1 MNTYKGKFV
10 PKNPKKYV
18 GDPTNIIFR
27 SLWERK
33 VMIYLDEN
41 STVLEWRSEE
51 IAIPYYDPTTGK
63 YRRYFPDFIVKAKTA
78 NGGTKTL
85 MLEVKPKKQTIEPKV
100 QKRKTKAYITEV
112 TTWATNKSKWEA
124 AREYCLDRGWEF
136 KIITEIELGIKY

>member
-1 MNTYKGKFV
+1 MNTYKGRFV

-33 VMIYLDEN
+33 VMVYLDEN
-41 STVLEWRSEE
+41 VNVLEWRSEE
-51 IAIPYYDPTTGK
+51 IAIPYYDPTTQK
-63 YRRYFPDFIVKAKTA
+63 YRRYFPDFIVKVKTA
-78 NGGTKTL
+78 NGGTKVL

-112 TTWATNKSKWEA
+112 TTWATNQSKWEA

-136 KIITEIELGIKY
+136 KLITETELGIK

>member
-1 MNTYKGKFV
+1 MNTYKGRFV

-33 VMIYLDEN
+33 VMVYLDEN
-41 STVLEWRSEE
+41 VNVLEWRSEE
-51 IAIPYYDPTTGK
+51 IAIPYYDPTTRK
-63 YRRYFPDFIVKAKTA
+63 YRRYFPDFIVKVKTA
-78 NGGTKTL
+78 NGGTKVL

-112 TTWATNKSKWEA
+112 TTWATNTAKWEA

-136 KIITEIELGIKY
+136 KFITETELGIK